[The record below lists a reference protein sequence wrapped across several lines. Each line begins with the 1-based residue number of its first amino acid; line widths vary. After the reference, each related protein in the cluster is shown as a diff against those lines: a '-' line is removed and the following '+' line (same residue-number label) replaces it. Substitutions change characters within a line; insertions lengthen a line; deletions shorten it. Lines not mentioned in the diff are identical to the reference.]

1 MPYLLHENKIFVMIT
16 YVQEE
21 KMKMKKGLTCGV
33 AFLTI
38 SLLLTG
44 CGKEIEVK
52 NGSKVAVST
61 KEEKITA
68 TEFYERIKENNIS
81 TLIDMIDTS
90 LFEKEYEKTEEEDKY
105 VEEQMLKTYFGTEDE
120 EELKTKLR
128 LEYKRKQAVEDYIK
142 ENLEEKEIKEYY
154 ETKISGQIKASHIL
168 ISPDVAA
175 DATDEE
181 KQEAEEKALEKA
193 KQLIKKIKKGEDFAK
208 LAKKNSDDKGSAS
221 KGGDLD
227 YFDPDTMVQ
236 EFADAVRELKV
247 DEYTKE
253 PIKTEYG
260 YHIILKTGEKD
271 KPKLEEVKD
280 DIKEKLKDQK
290 LNDNSALYYETL
302 VKVREKHEISWN
314 DSTLKSAYDK
324 YMNQLIENAKSS

>member
-1 MPYLLHENKIFVMIT
+1 
-16 YVQEE
+16 
-21 KMKMKKGLTCGV
+21 MKMKKGLTCGV
-33 AFLTI
+33 AFLAI

-105 VEEQMLKTYFGTEDE
+105 VEDQITQIKNYYGGTEETYKQMLKTYFGTEDE